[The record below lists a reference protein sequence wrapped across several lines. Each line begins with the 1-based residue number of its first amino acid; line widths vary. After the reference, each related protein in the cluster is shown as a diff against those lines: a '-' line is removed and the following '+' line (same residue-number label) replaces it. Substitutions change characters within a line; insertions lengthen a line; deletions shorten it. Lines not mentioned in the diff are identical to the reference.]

1 MALIPCAECGKQV
14 STLAAACPS
23 CGAPVADARTPV
35 FTAGL
40 LGKITAALAT
50 WLVFP
55 WIARLIAF
63 LGVIAMLMVMF
74 LSAR

>member
-1 MALIPCAECGKQV
+1 MALVKCAECGKQV

-23 CGAPVADARTPV
+23 CGAPPGAARAPIV
-35 FTAGL
+35 TAGL
-40 LGKITAALAT
+40 LGKVTTAVGA

-63 LGVIAMLMVMF
+63 LAVIGMLVAMF